1 MTLKNFLSIKSS
13 VKLGI
18 SRIEANYEVMKV
30 SYSALIHSDIQ
41 KKWIEKLDT
50 VKEQFKDK
58 SDYND
63 IHSRFPYENIEWLV
77 NEGYT
82 LLTLPKAYGGEG
94 ATIEDMVIIQSYLG
108 TIDGPTAL
116 SIGWHL
122 SVVGQLYE
130 QQMWE
135 PSMLKMFSDE
145 MKNGALVNRAI
156 SEAETGSPT
165 RGGRPSTNAVEV
177 DDGFVING
185 VKTFTSMSKGLTHF
199 IVSAYDTA
207 REQVGYFLI
216 PKETAGVEIAD
227 NWNMIGMRA
236 TESHDLVLNDVHV
249 SKSNFVELRSAA
261 GKKPNGWILHIP
273 SVYLGIAQAAR
284 DYAIDFAKAHSPNSI
299 EGTIGDLS
307 TVQQNIG
314 KMESLLLSAR
324 HFLWSTAAL
333 YTTNDEDTQ
342 LWNETAASKILVM
355 NQGLEV
361 IDIAMRIV
369 GAKSLEMDRPLQR
382 YYRDMR
388 AGLHNPPMEDM
399 AYTNI
404 AASVLGL
411 FDKK

>member
-1 MTLKNFLSIKSS
+1 MD
-13 VKLGI
+13 
-18 SRIEANYEVMKV
+18 EVEKMED
-30 SYSALIHSDIQ
+30 SALIHTDIQ
-41 KKWIEKLDT
+41 EKWIAKLNT
-50 VKEQFKDK
+50 VKDK
-58 SDYND
+58 FRSHAVYND
-63 IHSRFPYENIEWLV
+63 QHSRFPYENIEWLV

-94 ATIEDMVIIQSYLG
+94 ASVEDMVIIQTYLG
-108 TIDGPTAL
+108 SIDGATAL

-130 QQMWE
+130 QKMWDE
-135 PSMLKMFSDE
+135 SMLNQFAESIRK
-145 MKNGALVNRAI
+145 GALVNRAV

-165 RGGRPSTNAVEV
+165 RGGRPATNAIKNEN
-177 DDGFVING
+177 GYILNG

-199 IVSAYDTA
+199 IVSAYDETI
-207 REQVGYFLI
+207 EQVGFYLI
-216 PKETAGVEIAD
+216 EKDTPGVEIAD
-227 NWNMIGMRA
+227 NWNMVGMRA
-236 TESHDLVLNDVHV
+236 TESHDLILNDVQIPEQ
-249 SKSNFVELRSAA
+249 NFVEIRGAG

-273 SVYLGIAQAAR
+273 STYLGIAQAAR
-284 DYAIDFAKAHSPNSI
+284 DYAVDFAKTYSPNSI
-299 EGTIGDLS
+299 EGTIGDIT

-324 HFLWSTAAL
+324 HFLWSTASL
-333 YTTNDEDTQ
+333 YPNTHSDKAI
-342 LWNETAASKILVM
+342 WNETSASKVLVM

-369 GAKSLEMDRPLQR
+369 GAKSLEMERPLQR

-404 AASVLGL
+404 AKSVLDR
-411 FDKK
+411 F

>member
-1 MTLKNFLSIKSS
+1 M
-13 VKLGI
+13 
-18 SRIEANYEVMKV
+18 ED
-30 SYSALIHSDIQ
+30 SALIHTDIQ
-41 KKWIEKLDT
+41 EKWIAKLNT
-50 VKEQFKDK
+50 VKDK
-58 SDYND
+58 FRSHAVYND
-63 IHSRFPYENIEWLV
+63 QHSRFPYENIEWLV

-94 ATIEDMVIIQSYLG
+94 ASVEDMVIIQTYLG
-108 TIDGPTAL
+108 SIDGATAL

-130 QQMWE
+130 QKMWDE
-135 PSMLKMFSDE
+135 SMLNQFAESIRK
-145 MKNGALVNRAI
+145 GALVNRAV

-165 RGGRPSTNAVEV
+165 RGGRPATNAIKNEN
-177 DDGFVING
+177 GYILNG

-199 IVSAYDTA
+199 IVSAYDETI
-207 REQVGYFLI
+207 EQVGFYLI
-216 PKETAGVEIAD
+216 EKDTPGVEIAD
-227 NWNMIGMRA
+227 NWNMVGMRA
-236 TESHDLVLNDVHV
+236 TESHDLILNDVQIPEQ
-249 SKSNFVELRSAA
+249 NFVEIRGAG

-273 SVYLGIAQAAR
+273 STYLGIAQAAR
-284 DYAIDFAKAHSPNSI
+284 DYAVDFAKTYSPNSI
-299 EGTIGDLS
+299 EGTIGDIT

-324 HFLWSTAAL
+324 HFLWSTASL
-333 YTTNDEDTQ
+333 YLNTHSDKAI
-342 LWNETAASKILVM
+342 WNETSASKVLVM

-369 GAKSLEMDRPLQR
+369 GAKSLEMERPLQR

-404 AASVLGL
+404 AKSVLDR
-411 FDKK
+411 F

>member
-1 MTLKNFLSIKSS
+1 MND
-13 VKLGI
+13 
-18 SRIEANYEVMKV
+18 
-30 SYSALIHSDIQ
+30 SALIHSDIQ
-41 KKWIEKLDT
+41 QKWIHKFET
-50 VKEQFKDK
+50 IKETFQ
-58 SDYND
+58 SRAAYND

-77 NEGYT
+77 KEGYSK
-82 LLTLPKAYGGEG
+82 LTLPKSYGGEG
-94 ATIEDMVIIQSYLG
+94 ATIEDMVILQSHLG
-108 TIDGPTAL
+108 AIDGVTAL

-130 QQMWE
+130 QELWE
-135 PSMLKMFSDE
+135 SPMLESFAEAVKQ
-145 MKNGALVNRAI
+145 GALVNRAI

-165 RGGRPSTNAVEV
+165 RGGRPASHAVETE
-177 DDGFVING
+177 DGYVLNG

-199 IVSAYDTA
+199 VVSAYSESL
-207 REQVGYFLI
+207 EQVGYYLVT
-216 PKETAGVEIAD
+216 KDMQGVEIAD
-227 NWNMIGMRA
+227 NWNMLGMRS
-236 TESHDLVLNDVHV
+236 TESHDLVLNDVHIP
-249 SKSNFVELRSAA
+249 KENFVETRSA
-261 GKKPNGWILHIP
+261 GVKKPNGWILHIP

-284 DYAIDFAKAHSPNSI
+284 DYAVDFAKKHSPNSI
-299 EGTIGDLS
+299 EGCIGELP

-324 HFLWSTAAL
+324 HFLWSTAQL
-333 YTTNDEDTQ
+333 YTSETTPNV
-342 LWNETAASKILVM
+342 WNETSASKVLVM

-404 AASVLGL
+404 AKSVLGL
-411 FDKK
+411 FE

>member
-1 MTLKNFLSIKSS
+1 MLN
-13 VKLGI
+13 
-18 SRIEANYEVMKV
+18 
-30 SYSALIHSDIQ
+30 SALINSEIQ
-41 KKWIEKLDT
+41 KKWLQKLEG
-50 VKEQFKDK
+50 VKDEFQSHADE
-58 SDYND
+58 ND
-63 IHSRFPYENIEWLV
+63 RRSRFPYENVEWLI

-94 ATIEDMVIIQSYLG
+94 ATVEDMVVLQTYLG
-108 TIDGPTAL
+108 SIDGATAL

-122 SVVGQLYE
+122 SVVGQLFE
-130 QQMWE
+130 QEMWE
-135 PSMLKMFSDE
+135 QDMLNRFAQAVRE
-145 MKNGALVNRAI
+145 GALINRAV

-165 RGGRPSTNAVEV
+165 RGGRPATHVTET
-177 DDGFVING
+177 DDGYIING

-199 IVSAYDTA
+199 VVSAYVESL
-207 REQVGYFLI
+207 EQVGFFLVKHDM
-216 PKETAGVEIAD
+216 PGVEIAD

-236 TESHDLVLNDVHV
+236 TESHDLVLNDVHIP
-249 SKSNFVELRSAA
+249 KENFVEIRGAK

-284 DYAIDFAKAHSPNSI
+284 DYAVDFAKTYSPNSI
-299 EGTIGDLS
+299 QGTIGEIS

-324 HFLWSTAAL
+324 HFLWSTARM
-333 YTTNDEDTQ
+333 YHDSGEQ
-342 LWNETAASKILVM
+342 IQVWNETSASKVLVL

-361 IDIAMRIV
+361 VDLAMRIV
-369 GAKSLEMDRPLQR
+369 GAKSLEMERPLQR

-404 AASVLGL
+404 AKSVLGL
-411 FDKK
+411 L

>member
-1 MTLKNFLSIKSS
+1 MAS
-13 VKLGI
+13 VKL
-18 SRIEANYEVMKV
+18 SLNSNKVNDEVMKV
-30 SYSALIHSDIQ
+30 NYSALIHTDIQ
-41 KKWIEKLDT
+41 EKWIAKLDT
-50 VKEQFKDK
+50 VKTQFKEK
-58 SDYND
+58 AEYND

-77 NEGYT
+77 KEGYT

-94 ATIEDMVIIQSYLG
+94 ATVEDMVILQSYLG
-108 TIDGPTAL
+108 SIDGATAL

-135 PSMLKMFSDE
+135 PTMLDRFAE
-145 MKNGALVNRAI
+145 AVKNGALVNRAV

-165 RGGRPSTNAVEV
+165 RGGRPATNAVKV
-177 DDGFVING
+177 NDGFVVNG

-199 IVSAYDTA
+199 VVSAYYEDID
-207 REQVGYFLI
+207 QVGFFLI
-216 PKETAGVEIAD
+216 QKDTPGVEIAD

-236 TESHDLVLNDVHV
+236 TESHDLLLNDVHIPQE
-249 SKSNFVELRSAA
+249 NFVEIRGAG

-284 DYAIDFAKAHSPNSI
+284 DYAVDFAKNYSPNSI
-299 EGTIGDLS
+299 EGTIGDIP

-314 KMESLLLSAR
+314 KMEAQLLSAR
-324 HFLWSTAAL
+324 HFLWSTAAI
-333 YTTNDEDTQ
+333 YNGEVSGSKV
-342 LWNETAASKILVM
+342 WNETSASKVLVM

-361 IDIAMRIV
+361 IDTAMRIV
-369 GAKSLEMDRPLQR
+369 GAKSLQMERPLQR

-404 AASVLGL
+404 AHSVLDH
-411 FDKK
+411 F

>member
-1 MTLKNFLSIKSS
+1 MD
-13 VKLGI
+13 
-18 SRIEANYEVMKV
+18 EVEKMKD
-30 SYSALIHSDIQ
+30 SALIHTDIQ
-41 KKWIEKLDT
+41 EKWIAKLNT
-50 VKEQFKDK
+50 VKDK
-58 SDYND
+58 FRSHAVYND
-63 IHSRFPYENIEWLV
+63 QHSRFPYENIEWLV

-94 ATIEDMVIIQSYLG
+94 ASVEDMVIIQTYLG
-108 TIDGPTAL
+108 SIDGATAL

-130 QQMWE
+130 QKMWDE
-135 PSMLKMFSDE
+135 DMLNQFAESII
-145 MKNGALVNRAI
+145 NGALVNRAV

-165 RGGRPSTNAVEV
+165 RGGRPATNAIKNEN
-177 DDGFVING
+177 GYILNG

-199 IVSAYDTA
+199 IVSAYDETI
-207 REQVGYFLI
+207 EQVGFYLI
-216 PKETAGVEIAD
+216 EKDTPGVEIAD
-227 NWNMIGMRA
+227 NWNMVGMRA
-236 TESHDLVLNDVHV
+236 TESHDLILNDVQIPEQ
-249 SKSNFVELRSAA
+249 NFVEIRGAG

-273 SVYLGIAQAAR
+273 STYLGIAQAAR
-284 DYAIDFAKAHSPNSI
+284 DYAVDFAKTYSPNSI
-299 EGTIGDLS
+299 EGTIGDIT

-324 HFLWSTAAL
+324 HFLWSTASL
-333 YTTNDEDTQ
+333 YSNTHSDKDI
-342 LWNETAASKILVM
+342 WNETSASKVLVM

-369 GAKSLEMDRPLQR
+369 GAKSLEMERPLQR

-404 AASVLGL
+404 AKSVLDR
-411 FDKK
+411 F